1 MFTQLMDYR
10 ERFAERHQRA
20 GERVYL
26 FILAVFLIIQF
37 LSGSLWFTH
46 FHQQAMWGIFYD
58 AEKFL
63 MVCALLKI
71 VLFDRFNDWKEPALF
86 ITTTIIVWVG
96 SRFARTNTFIAY
108 FIFIYA
114 ARGINFK
121 KIVQVFLGT
130 VGTLL
135 LVSVIGA
142 VLGIFP
148 NVTITRGLGTNLRFA
163 MGMDYTTDFAARI
176 FYLCMAYVALRRF
189 RLTLPEKISLFVI
202 ILWTG
207 IVTGARLDILLMLML
222 LGTVVFYRQTV
233 QLINWLGSRGL
244 LVIQG
249 LGILGIFLMSILFNP
264 NNRVLAAVNH
274 LLSGRLIEG
283 HLAFKNYSVNLFG
296 QYIAE
301 QGNGG
306 FHPHIVHYFFIDS
319 SYLAALLKNGAVTF
333 MLLLILIVFVT
344 KRLVKAHAYP
354 LVIVMFLTVI
364 SSIIDQH
371 LPELSFDFIFLV
383 TMANIAYFVVDKQS
397 LVTNKKQGN

>member
-10 ERFAERHQRA
+10 EQFAERHQRV
-20 GERVYL
+20 GEKAYL
-26 FILAVFLIIQF
+26 FILAVFLMIQF

-58 AEKFL
+58 VEKIL
-63 MVCALLKI
+63 MICALLKI
-71 VLFDRFNDWKEPALF
+71 VFFDRFDDWKEPALF
-86 ITTTIIVWVG
+86 ITTALIVWVG

-108 FIFIYA
+108 LIFIYA
-114 ARGINFK
+114 ARKIDFK
-121 KIVQVFLGT
+121 RILQVFLGT
-130 VGTLL
+130 VGILL
-135 LVSVIGA
+135 LVSVVGA
-142 VLGIFP
+142 VLRIFP
-148 NVTITRGLGTNLRFA
+148 NVTVTRGLGTNLRFA
-163 MGMDYTTDFAARI
+163 MGMVYTTDFAARV

-207 IVTGARLDILLMLML
+207 IVTGARLDILLMLLL
-222 LGTVVFYRQTV
+222 LGTVIFYKQIV

-244 LVIQG
+244 LIIQG
-249 LGILGIFLMSILFNP
+249 FGILSIFLMSLVFNP
-264 NNRVLAAVNH
+264 NNRVLAAINH
-274 LLSGRLIEG
+274 LLSGRLVEG
-283 HLAFKNYSVNLFG
+283 HIAFKNYSVNLFG

-319 SYLAALLKNGAVTF
+319 SYLITLLKNGAVTF
-333 MLLLILIVFVT
+333 MLLLILIAFVT
-344 KRLVKAHAYP
+344 KRLVKAQAYS

-383 TMANIAYFVVDKQS
+383 TMANITYFTVNKQN
-397 LVTNKKQGN
+397 LVTNKE

>member
-20 GERVYL
+20 GEKVYL
-26 FILAVFLIIQF
+26 FILAVFLMIQF

-58 AEKFL
+58 VEKIL

-71 VLFDRFNDWKEPALF
+71 VFFDRFDDWKEPALF
-86 ITTTIIVWVG
+86 VTTAIIVWVG

-108 FIFIYA
+108 LIFIYA
-114 ARGINFK
+114 ARKIDFK

-130 VGTLL
+130 VGILL
-135 LVSVIGA
+135 LISIVGA
-142 VLGIFP
+142 VLEIFP
-148 NVTITRGLGTNLRFA
+148 NVTVTRGIGTNLRFA
-163 MGMDYTTDFAARI
+163 MGMVYTTDFAARV

-189 RLTLPEKISLFVI
+189 QVTLPEKISLFVI

-222 LGTVVFYRQTV
+222 LGTVVFYKQTV

-244 LVIQG
+244 LIIQG
-249 LGILGIFLMSILFNP
+249 LGILSIFLMSLVFNP

-274 LLSGRLIEG
+274 LLSGRLVEG
-283 HLAFKNYSVNLFG
+283 HIAFKNYSVNLFG

-319 SYLAALLKNGAVTF
+319 SYLVALLKNGVVTF
-333 MLLLILIVFVT
+333 MLLLILIAFVT
-344 KRLVKAHAYP
+344 KRLVKARAYP

-383 TMANIAYFVVDKQS
+383 TMANITYFTVNNQN
-397 LVTNKKQGN
+397 LVTNKE

>member
-10 ERFAERHQRA
+10 EQFAERHQRV
-20 GERVYL
+20 GEKAYL
-26 FILAVFLIIQF
+26 FILAVFLMIQF

-58 AEKFL
+58 VEKIL
-63 MVCALLKI
+63 MICALLKI
-71 VLFDRFNDWKEPALF
+71 VFFDRFDDWKEPALF
-86 ITTTIIVWVG
+86 ITTALIVWVG

-108 FIFIYA
+108 LIFIYA
-114 ARGINFK
+114 ARKIDFK
-121 KIVQVFLGT
+121 RIVQVFLGT
-130 VGTLL
+130 VGVLL
-135 LVSVIGA
+135 LVSVVGA

-148 NVTITRGLGTNLRFA
+148 NVTVTRGLGTNLRFA
-163 MGMDYTTDFAARI
+163 MGMVYTTDFAARV

-207 IVTGARLDILLMLML
+207 IVTGARLDILLMLLL
-222 LGTVVFYRQTV
+222 LGTVIFYKQIV

-244 LVIQG
+244 LIIQG
-249 LGILGIFLMSILFNP
+249 FGILSIFLMSLVFNP

-274 LLSGRLIEG
+274 LLSGRLVEG
-283 HLAFKNYSVNLFG
+283 HIAFKNYSVNLFG

-319 SYLAALLKNGAVTF
+319 SYLITLLKNGAVTF
-333 MLLLILIVFVT
+333 MLLLILIAFVT
-344 KRLVKAHAYP
+344 KRLVKARAYP

-383 TMANIAYFVVDKQS
+383 TVANITYFTVNKQN
-397 LVTNKKQGN
+397 LVTNKE

>member
-1 MFTQLMDYR
+1 MIAQLLTYR
-10 ERFAERHQRA
+10 NRFANRHCQL
-20 GERVYL
+20 GEMVYL
-26 FILAVFLIIQF
+26 VILGLFLITQF
-37 LSGSLWFTH
+37 LSGTLWFVH
-46 FHQQAMWGIFYD
+46 FHQQVMWVVLYD
-58 AEKFL
+58 IEKFL

-71 VLFDRFNDWKEPALF
+71 VFFDRFDDWKEPALF
-86 ITTTIIVWVG
+86 ITTAIIVWVG

-108 FIFIYA
+108 LIFIYA
-114 ARGINFK
+114 ARKIDFK
-121 KIVQVFLGT
+121 KIVQVFFGT
-130 VGTLL
+130 VGILL
-135 LVSVIGA
+135 LVSVVGA

-148 NVTITRGLGTNLRFA
+148 NVTVTRGLGTNLRFA

-189 RLTLPEKISLFVI
+189 RLTLPEKISLFVV

-207 IVTGARLDILLMLML
+207 IVTGARLDMLLMLLL
-222 LGTVVFYRQTV
+222 LGTIVFYKQTV

-244 LVIQG
+244 LIIQG
-249 LGILGIFLMSILFNP
+249 LGILSIFLMSLVFNP

-274 LLSGRLIEG
+274 LLSGRLVEG
-283 HLAFKNYSVNLFG
+283 HIAFKNYSVNFFG

-319 SYLAALLKNGAVTF
+319 SYLIALLKNGAVTF
-333 MLLLILIVFVT
+333 MLLLILIAFVT
-344 KRLVKAHAYP
+344 KRLVKARAYP

-383 TMANIAYFVVDKQS
+383 TMANITYFTVNKQN
-397 LVTNKKQGN
+397 LVTNKE

>member
-10 ERFAERHQRA
+10 ERFAERHQKA
-20 GERVYL
+20 GEKVYL
-26 FILAVFLIIQF
+26 FILAAFLMVQF
-37 LSGSLWFTH
+37 LSDSLWFTH

-71 VLFDRFNDWKEPALF
+71 VFFDRFDDWKEPALF
-86 ITTTIIVWVG
+86 ITTAFIVWVG

-108 FIFIYA
+108 LIFIYA
-114 ARGINFK
+114 AR
-121 KIVQVFLGT
+121 KIVHVFLGT
-130 VGTLL
+130 VGILL
-135 LVSVIGA
+135 LVSVVGA

-148 NVTITRGLGTNLRFA
+148 NVTVTRGLGTNLRFA
-163 MGMDYTTDFAARI
+163 MGMNYTTDFAARI

-189 RLTLPEKISLFVI
+189 RLALPEKISLFVV

-207 IVTGARLDILLMLML
+207 IVTGARLDILLMLLL
-222 LGTVVFYRQTV
+222 LGTVVFYKQTV
-233 QLINWLGSRGL
+233 QLINWLGSQGL
-244 LVIQG
+244 LIIQG
-249 LGILGIFLMSILFNP
+249 LGILSIFLMSLVFNP

-319 SYLAALLKNGAVTF
+319 SYLIALLKNGAVTF
-333 MLLLILIVFVT
+333 MLLLILIAFVT
-344 KRLVKAHAYP
+344 KRLVKARAYP

-383 TMANIAYFVVDKQS
+383 TMANITYFTVNKQN
-397 LVTNKKQGN
+397 LVTNKE

>member
-10 ERFAERHQRA
+10 EQFAERHQRV
-20 GERVYL
+20 GEKVYL
-26 FILAVFLIIQF
+26 FILAVFLMIQF

-58 AEKFL
+58 VEKIL
-63 MVCALLKI
+63 MICALLKI
-71 VLFDRFNDWKEPALF
+71 VFFDRFDDWKEPALF
-86 ITTTIIVWVG
+86 ITTALIVWVG

-108 FIFIYA
+108 LIFIYA
-114 ARGINFK
+114 ARKIDFK
-121 KIVQVFLGT
+121 RILQVFLGT
-130 VGTLL
+130 VGILL
-135 LVSVIGA
+135 LVSVVGA
-142 VLGIFP
+142 VLRIFP
-148 NVTITRGLGTNLRFA
+148 NVTVTRGLGTNLRFA
-163 MGMDYTTDFAARI
+163 MGMVYTTDFAARV

-207 IVTGARLDILLMLML
+207 IVTGARLDILLMLLL
-222 LGTVVFYRQTV
+222 LGTVIFYKQIV

-244 LVIQG
+244 LIIQG
-249 LGILGIFLMSILFNP
+249 FGILSIFLMSLVFNP
-264 NNRVLAAVNH
+264 NNRVLAAINH
-274 LLSGRLIEG
+274 LLSGRLVEG
-283 HLAFKNYSVNLFG
+283 HIAFKNYSVNLFG

-319 SYLAALLKNGAVTF
+319 SYLITLLKNGAVTF
-333 MLLLILIVFVT
+333 MLLLILIAFVT
-344 KRLVKAHAYP
+344 KRLVKAQAYP

-383 TMANIAYFVVDKQS
+383 TMANITYFTVNKQN
-397 LVTNKKQGN
+397 LVTNKE